1 MEEKRKIQRIELRTP
16 ARIEA
21 VAKDGKKISLQA
33 ETKDVSSHGAFFLT
47 KEPFEENTKLDI
59 ELLLSMERLLELLRG
74 KKEIRILIEGT
85 VIRSEPDGFAVSFS
99 KKYQI
104 IQTDR

>member
-47 KEPFEENTKLDI
+47 KELFEENTKLDI